1 MSTSGVSSTGSSSD
15 TTGLITGQSITSSGG
30 LTSTSTLTNTGSG
43 GQLQIT
49 GLASGINTDEL
60 IQAELAEQELPLINM
75 QDTIT
80 SLQNENST
88 LSSIQTA
95 LQNVSLD
102 AFDLGAPSLFF
113 QTQTANSSDTN
124 LISATTSQNLG
135 AVIGST
141 TVAVTQLAGASQ
153 STLSA
158 NFGSGNTTTQA
169 DDTLTVT
176 VGSGSAETMD
186 IPTGSSLSQVAS
198 DINGSSTLG
207 VYASVLNGQLV
218 LSSRTTGTG
227 NTITASDSN
236 GYFST
241 LSSQDGQDAEMFL
254 NGSTTPTYSSSD
266 TVTNAIPGVTLTLEG
281 VTPTD
286 SPVTITTGP
295 PAVNTQA
302 IVQAVQQF
310 VTDYNN
316 AVSGIESVIN
326 TAPASESDS
335 SEASPYTDNLFGDPE
350 LENLLTNMRTTMY
363 TGGAGLPSG
372 MASLEDIGISTG
384 ASTGSVQ
391 QSSVDGLLTVNT
403 TTLTNAIESNP
414 QGVEAVLQSWSSN
427 FQGVVNAEA
436 SPFGALYTRISGN
449 STMVSSLQSQLSSQE
464 ALYNTEEQNMEEEWA
479 NVESTLSSLNDQK
492 SSLSSFTSSLSSSS
506 SSSS

>member
-1 MSTSGVSSTGSSSD
+1 MSTSGVSSTGSSS
-15 TTGLITGQSITSSGG
+15 TTGLITPESISTSGG
-30 LTSTSTLTNTGSG
+30 LTSTSTLTNTGVG
-43 GQLQIT
+43 GQPQIV
-49 GLASGINTDEL
+49 GLGSGINTDAL

-88 LSSIQTA
+88 LSSIQTV

-113 QTQTANSSDTN
+113 QSQTANSSDTN
-124 LISATTSQNLG
+124 LVSAATSANLG

-141 TVAVTQLAGASQ
+141 TLAVTQLAGASQ
-153 STLSA
+153 ATFAA
-158 NFGSGNTTTQA
+158 NLGSGNTTTQA

-176 VGSGSAETMD
+176 VGSGTAQTMD
-186 IPTGSSLSQVAS
+186 IAAGSSLSQIAS
-198 DINGSSTLG
+198 DINSSSTLG
-207 VYASVLNGQLV
+207 VYASVLNGQV
-218 LSSRTTGTG
+218 VMSSRTTGTG

-241 LSSQDGQDAEMFL
+241 VSSQDGQDAEMYV
-254 NGSTTPTYSSSD
+254 NGSTTPTYSASD

-286 SPVTITTGP
+286 APVTITTGA
-295 PAVNTQA
+295 PAVNTQS

-316 AVSGIESVIN
+316 AVSGIEGVIN

-335 SEASPYTDNLFGDPE
+335 SQASPYTDNLFGDPE
-350 LENLLTNMRTTMY
+350 LENLLSNMRETMY
-363 TGGAGLPSG
+363 TGGTGLPSG

-391 QSSVDGLLTVNT
+391 QSAVDGLLTVDT
-403 TTLTNAIESNP
+403 TTLTNAIETNP
-414 QGVEAVLQSWSSN
+414 NGVEAVLQSWSTS
-427 FQGVVNAEA
+427 FQGVANTEA
-436 SPFGALYTRISGN
+436 SPFGALYTRIQGN
-449 STMVSSLQSQLSSQE
+449 STLVTSLTSQLSSQTE
-464 ALYNTEEQNMEEEWA
+464 LYNTEEANMEEQWA
-479 NVESTLSSLNDQK
+479 NVEATLSTLNDQK
-492 SSLSSFTSSLSSSS
+492 TSLSSFTSSLSSSS